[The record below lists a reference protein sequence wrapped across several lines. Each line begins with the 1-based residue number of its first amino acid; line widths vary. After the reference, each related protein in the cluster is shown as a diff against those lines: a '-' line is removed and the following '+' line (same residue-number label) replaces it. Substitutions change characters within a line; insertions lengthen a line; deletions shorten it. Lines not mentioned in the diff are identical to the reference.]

1 MRPTSKRSRRVLSTV
16 HAQIS
21 TRAFPSR
28 DALAHHEEKD
38 KPWLCPAKTT
48 TRVRVN
54 PTFNKTYLSDKKHT
68 LPKNIR
74 IARAFWSGKLTKNRR
89 ASVLTAL
96 FSSFDERYKI
106 YEDTDDMAIFYD

>member
-1 MRPTSKRSRRVLSTV
+1 M
-16 HAQIS
+16 
-21 TRAFPSR
+21 
-28 DALAHHEEKD
+28 
-38 KPWLCPAKTT
+38 
-48 TRVRVN
+48 
-54 PTFNKTYLSDKKHT
+54 
-68 LPKNIR
+68 PKNIR